1 MTIANR
7 LFLAVCLLLVIS
19 FPVAGQV
26 TTGTPPFASFGGG
39 PDVVNLGNLNVHLDV
54 PVLNKAGRGMPFTYD
69 LTYDTSIWVPITSGG
84 VTSWNP
90 VFNWGWIAQTQI
102 KTGYISYSQWTQN
115 CDTPPPVHQFIIYKN
130 WVYYDAWGGNHPF
143 YGQMEYDPTTCDN
156 GTTSTLSSIAADG
169 SGYTLSAS
177 LTGSTVSLHNII
189 TKQGQVTNP
198 PLNLVTGYSGV
209 QATATDRNGNQI
221 SVSST
226 SNTAT
231 YTDTLGLAALTVS
244 GSATPASSLNLS
256 YTAPSGSP
264 AFKVSYVTYTVRT
277 NFQCAGKTEYGPSSN
292 SLVDR
297 ITLPD
302 GTFYQFYY
310 ERTPGFPGDY
320 TGRLASVTLP
330 TLGTISYTYTGGSS
344 GNITCADGSTPG
356 LTRVTPDGT
365 WTYARTAGTGAAYS
379 TTVTDPQSNVTQ
391 IQFQGIYE
399 TQRQVN
405 KGSSTLLQT
414 TNTCYNASAS
424 PCTAT
429 AIALPISQVDLYVQ
443 PAGASN
449 LVAKYTTKYNTTYGM
464 VTEQDNYDYSSSPP
478 VTPLQKTAIT
488 YASLG
493 NNIVAFQ
500 QQVTVTNGA
509 GTIISKTNNNYDE
522 TAVTT
527 TTGTPQ
533 HTTVT
538 GSRGN
543 LTSVNSYTNGTT
555 FLTSRSTY
563 FDTGMP
569 QTTTDVNGAQTTY
582 TYGNCG
588 NSFPT
593 NVAEPLSMSRSL
605 AWNCTGG
612 VQISSADENGQPA
625 TITYNDPYFWRPAQQ
640 NFADG
645 GQTNWTYSGA
655 TSVTTTT
662 KMNASQN
669 IVTTSL
675 LDSLG
680 RASQTELTSDPH
692 PDYTLTTYDSLGRI
706 GTVYNPTRCNPPT
719 SNCEST
725 WGTTIYA
732 YDTLNRVTSV
742 TDPDNSVASASF
754 TNNTVTLTDE
764 AGKKRQIQTDALGRI
779 TQVTED
785 PGGLGY
791 VSTYGYTAL
800 NSPTSVTNGSN
811 QRTYAY
817 DLLGRLTSETNPESG
832 TVGYVYN
839 SNGDLST
846 RTDARSIVTTYTFD
860 ALHRLTGK
868 SYSDGEPYSVYTYD
882 TSNPYG
888 QTATNTVGRLAA
900 VWAGS
905 NPQYAT
911 WTAFSYDSMGRV
923 ATQWNC
929 FAFPYSAC
937 PNVLTTG
944 YQHDLAGNVIQ
955 MTYPSGM
962 VVQQSFNSA
971 GQLCDVAGSAP
982 SNCGTPTNAWATS
995 FVYNPAS
1002 QAIGFTY
1009 GNSVS
1014 ATFGYSNRLQRN
1026 SLQYVK
1032 GSNALFNLSYAFGS
1046 TGSNNGNISYIT
1058 DNVDNGR
1065 SSAYIY
1071 DSLNRLS
1078 IASTVGSAN
1087 YSQWGLSWTY
1097 DRYGNRTAQTVIAG
1111 TGSVPSNSVS
1121 VSPTTN
1127 HITSSGYAYDASGNM
1142 TNDGN
1147 NTLGYDGESRVITAS
1162 NSGNSGSYNYGGDGL
1177 RVHQVSGST
1186 VSNSI
1191 YSGSSVIGQ
1200 YDNESGALQEYVYA
1214 GGQMLASV
1222 GATSNSNRS
1231 FEQGLSGW
1239 TSTGSSVQVIT
1250 NSANAHSGS
1259 NYVQISTSST
1269 ASVSP
1274 PTFSVQPGDQVDF
1287 GGWIYL
1293 QSGSAA
1299 AVDWVLNALDANHNL
1314 VAAVVPVPWS
1324 VTTAGVWTYETG
1336 SYTVPSGVAYITFLG
1351 QVYEASGTTT
1361 ARFDDGFVI
1370 VGTHYF
1376 QPDHL
1381 STRLLTDSGGNVV
1394 GQQGHY
1400 PYGELWYPQ
1409 NSITNWQFTS
1419 YQRDNESQNDYAL
1432 MRSYVNRLARFSSP
1446 DPAGLAAA
1454 DPSNPQSWNRYAYV
1468 TNNPMNL
1475 IDPSGLVDCNDGHYG
1490 CGNCQPQDGCS
1501 GDFYGSGNPGNGC
1514 SVSDAACGGGFGAG
1528 GAWGGPGTS
1537 QTGPLLAGGLVS
1549 LFDVIDFV
1557 NNHPD
1562 YCVPHNYCADL
1573 LNAFGISGGGFHF
1586 QLFPS
1591 SLRLPG
1597 ESRLACIDR
1606 TQKALLGGTGQN
1618 VLGAASGV
1626 SLVTS
1631 IFTATTGPGGF
1642 AKVATVPGEVV
1653 NDLGAQ
1659 ISGDLI
1665 QTRAGTSIATR
1676 VIANGVSSGEILPEV
1691 GAAATKGANFLG
1703 KFAPLLTAVGV
1714 GLEGGFLVACR

>member
-1 MTIANR
+1 MYGA
-7 LFLAVCLLLVIS
+7 
-19 FPVAGQV
+19 
-26 TTGTPPFASFGGG
+26 
-39 PDVVNLGNLNVHLDV
+39 
-54 PVLNKAGRGMPFTYD
+54 
-69 LTYDTSIWVPITSGG
+69 LTEQDDFDY
-84 VTSWNP
+84 
-90 VFNWGWIAQTQI
+90 
-102 KTGYISYSQWTQN
+102 
-115 CDTPPPVHQFIIYKN
+115 
-130 WVYYDAWGGNHPF
+130 
-143 YGQMEYDPTTCDN
+143 
-156 GTTSTLSSIAADG
+156 G
-169 SGYTLSAS
+169 SGVGPLLQKT
-177 LTGSTVSLHNII
+177 TI
-189 TKQGQVTNP
+189 T
-198 PLNLVTGYSGV
+198 Y
-209 QATATDRNGNQI
+209 
-221 SVSST
+221 
-226 SNTAT
+226 
-231 YTDTLGLAALTVS
+231 AAL
-244 GSATPASSLNLS
+244 
-256 YTAPSGSP
+256 
-264 AFKVSYVTYTVRT
+264 
-277 NFQCAGKTEYGPSSN
+277 
-292 SLVDR
+292 
-297 ITLPD
+297 
-302 GTFYQFYY
+302 
-310 ERTPGFPGDY
+310 
-320 TGRLASVTLP
+320 
-330 TLGTISYTYTGGSS
+330 
-344 GNITCADGSTPG
+344 GNIT
-356 LTRVTPDGT
+356 
-365 WTYARTAGTGAAYS
+365 
-379 TTVTDPQSNVTQ
+379 
-391 IQFQGIYE
+391 
-399 TQRQVN
+399 
-405 KGSSTLLQT
+405 
-414 TNTCYNASAS
+414 
-424 PCTAT
+424 
-429 AIALPISQVDLYVQ
+429 
-443 PAGASN
+443 
-449 LVAKYTTKYNTTYGM
+449 
-464 VTEQDNYDYSSSPP
+464 
-478 VTPLQKTAIT
+478 
-488 YASLG
+488 
-493 NNIVAFQ
+493 AFQ
-500 QQVTVTNGA
+500 QQTTVTNGT
-509 GTIISKTNNNYDE
+509 GSIIAQTNNNYDE
-522 TAVTT
+522 TAVVATS
-527 TTGTPQ
+527 GTPQ
-533 HTTVT
+533 HTSIT

-593 NVAEPLSMSRSL
+593 SVAEPLSMSRSL
-605 AWNCTGG
+605 GWNCTGG
-612 VQISSADENGQPA
+612 VQISSADENSQPG
-625 TITYNDPYFWRPAQQ
+625 TITYNDPYFWRPVQQ

-680 RASQTELTSDPH
+680 RASQTELTSDPQGT
-692 PDYTLTTYDSLGRI
+692 DYTLTTYDSLGRI

-719 SNCEST
+719 TNCEST
-725 WGTTIYA
+725 WGKTIYT
-732 YDTLNRVTSV
+732 YDALNRVTAV

-754 TNNTVTLTDE
+754 TNNTVTVTDE

-785 PGGLGY
+785 PGGLAY
-791 VSTYGYTAL
+791 VTTYGYAAL
-800 NSPTSVTNGSN
+800 TTSVTSGSN
-811 QRTYAY
+811 QRTYVY

-846 RTDARSIVTTYTFD
+846 RTDARGIVTTYTFD

-882 TSNPYG
+882 TSSPYG
-888 QTATNTVGRLAA
+888 QTATNTVGRLVG

-923 ATQWNC
+923 TTRWNC
-929 FAFPYSAC
+929 FAFPYSVC
-937 PNVLTTG
+937 PNVLTIS
-944 YQHDLAGNVIQ
+944 YQHDLTGNVIQ

-971 GQLCDVAGSAP
+971 AQLCDVAGSAP

-995 FVYNPAS
+995 FAYNPAS
-1002 QAIGFTY
+1002 QATGFTY
-1009 GNSVS
+1009 GNGVS

-1032 GSNALFNLSYAFGS
+1032 GSNTLFNLSYAFGS
-1046 TGSNNGNISYIT
+1046 AGSNNGDISYIT

-1111 TGSVPSNSVS
+1111 SAPSNSVS

-1127 HITSSGYAYDASGNM
+1127 QITTSGYAYDASGNM

-1200 YDNESGALQEYVYA
+1200 YDNESGALQEYIYA
-1214 GGQMLASV
+1214 GGQMLAAV

-1250 NSANAHSGS
+1250 NSANAHSGT

-1299 AVDWVLNALDANHNL
+1299 AVDWVLNALDVNHNL

-1324 VTTAGVWTYETG
+1324 VTNAGVWTYETG

-1361 ARFDDGFVI
+1361 ARFDDGFII

-1381 STRLLTDSGGNVV
+1381 STRLLTDASGNTL
-1394 GQQGHY
+1394 GQQGHF
-1400 PYGELWYPQ
+1400 PFGESWYAQ
-1409 NSITNWQFTS
+1409 NTTTNWQFTS
-1419 YQRDNESQNDYAL
+1419 YQRDPESGNDYAL
-1432 MRSYVNRLARFSSP
+1432 MRSYINRLARFSSP

-1454 DPSNPQSWNRYAYV
+1454 DLSDPQTLNRYSYVRNSALSLTDRWGLCPGDALTCVVVPGDPPPAPASPPVVASGGGYQLPGPILTGDGPIAGLPPTSKVGGNPQPA
-1468 TNNPMNL
+1468 ML
-1475 IDPSGLVDCNDGHYG
+1475 K
-1490 CGNCQPQDGCS
+1490 NCIP
-1501 GDFYGSGNPGNGC
+1501 
-1514 SVSDAACGGGFGAG
+1514 VK
-1528 GAWGGPGTS
+1528 
-1537 QTGPLLAGGLVS
+1537 
-1549 LFDVIDFV
+1549 
-1557 NNHPD
+1557 
-1562 YCVPHNYCADL
+1562 L
-1573 LNAFGISGGGFHF
+1573 LNAADPTGMQNGIYTI
-1586 QLFPS
+1586 LKLTS
-1591 SLRLPG
+1591 SFI
-1597 ESRLACIDR
+1597 SSI
-1606 TQKALLGGTGQN
+1606 TGGTGGAGAGAGLALGIGGPFKRAIGSGGSFSVQLLTDQTGASAYSLSASFLIPTIMQN
-1618 VLGAASGV
+1618 NRGPDAQGFSG
-1626 SLVTS
+1626 
-1631 IFTATTGPGGF
+1631 TG
-1642 AKVATVPGEVV
+1642 
-1653 NDLGAQ
+1653 
-1659 ISGDLI
+1659 
-1665 QTRAGTSIATR
+1665 
-1676 VIANGVSSGEILPEV
+1676 V
-1691 GAAATKGANFLG
+1691 GAAANAGLQVSYNSQSVAQLEQPNVALNSSNVGGSGAYG
-1703 KFAPLLTAVGV
+1703 PIAVDANGTGGAVTMGPGV
-1714 GLEGGFLVACR
+1714 GSRFSIAPAFSASSTVPICE